1 MEFARAGH
9 CPTLYYHREQDK
21 TEFLENKGLG
31 LGILRDDNFPNYLE
45 EAYIDYQS
53 GDIMVLYT
61 DGITEA
67 ANFKKEEY
75 GYEKIR
81 ILLEQNKEK
90 SSAEIS
96 QIMID
101 DLYSFLGDTNV
112 NDDYTLLILKFK

>member
-9 CPTLYYHREQDK
+9 CPTLYYHHDQDE

-31 LGILRDDNFPNYLE
+31 LGILRDDNFANYLE
-45 EAYIDYQS
+45 EAFIDYQS

-75 GYEKIR
+75 GYEKLA
-81 ILLEQNKEK
+81 LLLKENKEK
-90 SSAEIS
+90 SSAQIS
-96 QIMID
+96 QIIID
-101 DLYSFLGDTNV
+101 DLYAFVGDTNV